1 MRYRVSV
8 LILLASASVIAAQPA
23 PSKPRARDLGI
34 PFDGTPGPLNAIT
47 DVAGV
52 EVGETTIIE
61 GTGEHA
67 ARTGVTI
74 VWPEGKMWAPVFAGW
89 FAGNGFGDLDVPPV
103 LSSVLV

>member
-1 MRYRVSV
+1 MRYRASV
-8 LILLASASVIAAQPA
+8 IILLGWVSASVMAAQQA
-23 PSKPRARDLGI
+23 PSKPRARDLDI
-34 PFDGTPGPLNAIT
+34 PFDGTPGPFNAIT

-74 VWPEGKMWAPVFAGW
+74 VWPEGKVWAPVFAGW
-89 FAGNGFGDLDVPPV
+89 FAARSNSTRCRV
-103 LSSVLV
+103 LWPA